1 MFYSNLSCSPVIYV
15 FYSVVNQIIIITLDL
30 LCVKITS
37 VHRWVLGLVMLIEL
51 MRVVFHIFI
60 SIFLWGTKIGKKED
74 FLKRN
79 PLVCYLVI
87 T

>member
-37 VHRWVLGLVMLIEL
+37 VHRRVLLLVVVIE
-51 MRVVFHIFI
+51 MRLLFH
-60 SIFLWGTKIGKKED
+60 
-74 FLKRN
+74 
-79 PLVCYLVI
+79 V
-87 T
+87 